1 MATPTNRLLRLP
13 PFLVPNKGVHPRIEY
28 EFVDSICY
36 PFVYVVVVV
45 VGVGVILVVL
55 VVVVVKVIGL
65 RRARSTRPL
74 LVNARTISVPIA
86 TLISLAKQFSYR

>member
-1 MATPTNRLLRLP
+1 MATSTNHLLRLP
-13 PFLVPNKGVHPRIEY
+13 PVPCSQQRVHPRIEY

-36 PFVYVVVVV
+36 PFGYVAVVV

-65 RRARSTRPL
+65 WRARSTP
-74 LVNARTISVPIA
+74 
-86 TLISLAKQFSYR
+86 

>member
-55 VVVVVKVIGL
+55 VVVVVVVLVKVIGL
-65 RRARSTRPL
+65 RRARSTQPL
-74 LVNARTISVPIA
+74 LVNARTISMPIA
-86 TLISLAKQFSYR
+86 ALISLAK